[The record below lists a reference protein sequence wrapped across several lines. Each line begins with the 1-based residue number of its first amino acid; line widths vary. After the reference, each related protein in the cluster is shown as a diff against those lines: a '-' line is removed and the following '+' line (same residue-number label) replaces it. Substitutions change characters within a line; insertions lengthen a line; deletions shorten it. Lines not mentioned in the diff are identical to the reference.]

1 MALGSDNLKD
11 IFGTC
16 LGIVDHRLSDM
27 PALMM
32 LSGRMELIA
41 TQLTSK
47 SNKDLNN
54 EIDLSQML
62 VYDDKSGEFSLVCDK
77 TREILEVSLQTT
89 TRTMTIF
96 GCMKIQTM
104 EI

>member
-1 MALGSDNLKD
+1 MSQLMALGSDNLKD

-16 LGIVDHRLSDM
+16 LGIVDHRLGDL

-32 LSGRMELIA
+32 LSGRMDLIA

-62 VYDDKSGEFSLVCDK
+62 VYEDKSGEFERFFFSDGK
-77 TREILEVSLQTT
+77 
-89 TRTMTIF
+89 
-96 GCMKIQTM
+96 
-104 EI
+104 